1 MSWHLYT
8 ADVAHEPAVIANAI
22 AWSNR
27 TGGAL
32 LNSEWGATNDTAAI
46 ARQAGELD
54 DALLPWIFWAYNENI
69 QSNMHV
75 PPTDATINTTT
86 ADALVRPHPLAVA
99 GTPTSEHFEPKTD
112 TLTFDYSTARAGG
125 GSFACGAVTSIQ
137 TPARRYPDGYHVNVT
152 GGVVTSQPGSAQLT
166 VVATPGATD
175 VSVTVEPG
183 GSTTPTP
190 VASVCPATP
199 ATTVSTGPST
209 TSGSPGGSTPTPTPI
224 AAPATAVDQQ
234 PTYTG

>member
-1 MSWHLYT
+1 MQDAALDAYASRMDTTIRANDATHLVFPEPYVLFNFGEAPTNIGLAGGDPNSGMSWHMYT
-8 ADVAHEPAVIANAI
+8 TDAAHEPAVIANAV
-22 AWSNR
+22 AWSDR

-32 LNSEWGATNDTAAI
+32 LNSEWGATNDPTAI

-69 QSNMHV
+69 QANMHV

-99 GTPTSEHFEPKTD
+99 GTPTAEHFDPASD
-112 TLTFDYSTARAGG
+112 SLTFDYSTARAGG

-137 TPARRYPDGYHVNVT
+137 TPARRYPHGYHVSVT

-166 VVATPGATD
+166 VVATPGALR
-175 VSVTVEPG
+175 
-183 GSTTPTP
+183 
-190 VASVCPATP
+190 
-199 ATTVSTGPST
+199 
-209 TSGSPGGSTPTPTPI
+209 
-224 AAPATAVDQQ
+224 
-234 PTYTG
+234 YR